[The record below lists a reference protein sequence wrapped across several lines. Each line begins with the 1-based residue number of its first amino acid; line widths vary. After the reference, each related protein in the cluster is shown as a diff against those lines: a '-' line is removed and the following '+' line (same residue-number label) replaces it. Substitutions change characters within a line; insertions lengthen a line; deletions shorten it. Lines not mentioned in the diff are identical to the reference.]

1 MKDETW
7 GVSITCFVGLK
18 SNTYT
23 FIAKA
28 INKSK
33 IVQCINKTVVDDDL
47 KYGDYKN
54 VFFSRSYMRHEMNNR
69 AQSEAHNFFVF
80 LWW

>member
-1 MKDETW
+1 MKDETCRA
-7 GVSITCFVGLK
+7 SIKCFVGLK

-23 FIAKA
+23 FITKA

-33 IVQCINKTVVDDDL
+33 IVKCINKTVVDDDL

-80 LWW
+80 L